1 MMNKSSSK
9 NALVRQL
16 YLCGQIAEH
25 KSQKSQEHGK
35 DEELIFSV
43 LTEEEKIT
51 LSALLSKLQAQWAK
65 DHAEHHKNG

>member
-1 MMNKSSSK
+1 MQKSNSK

-25 KSQKSQEHGK
+25 KSEKSQEHGR

-43 LTEEEKIT
+43 LTEEEKQT
-51 LSALLSKLQAQWAK
+51 LAQLLSKLQTQWAK
-65 DHAEHHKNG
+65 DHAAHQKAAE